1 MKCPKCNYISFDGA
15 DRCRNCGY
23 DFALTPASTV
33 GELPLRDAAGLVS
46 PGADYPLVPSREPVE
61 GPPDAAP
68 KPAPGAERAR
78 RSGHGAVPAEPSA
91 DLPLFDQPMAGV
103 DDTPLLRAPA
113 EPRPPLA
120 VRRSTATDT
129 PRPRAT
135 PAAAGRGLRPSPSSS
150 PTLGAGVEAG
160 AELRDTVPA
169 PAGSGSAARRLLA
182 AAIDASI
189 LGAIDAAVLYFT
201 LRLTGLDLARIGSL
215 PIAPL
220 LGFFAI
226 LNGGYLIGFTAASG
240 QTIGKMIA
248 AIRVVADVSTRVP
261 LATAVVRTAAMLV
274 TCGHPGPWL
283 RAGPDR
289 GRSAGA
295 SRPAV
300 RHPGGRP
307 VSRGA
312 DLSR

>member
-1 MKCPKCNYISFDGA
+1 MKCPKCNYISFGEA

-23 DFALTPASTV
+23 DFALTPGSTV
-33 GELPLRDAAGLVS
+33 GELPLRDAAGLAS
-46 PGADYPLVPSREPVE
+46 SGADYPLVPSRAPVE
-61 GPPDAAP
+61 VLPDAAL
-68 KPAPGAERAR
+68 KAAPGAERAR
-78 RSGHGAVPAEPSA
+78 RSGHGVVPVEPSA

-103 DDTPLLRAPA
+103 DDTPLLRTPA

-129 PRPRAT
+129 PRPRSTSAR
-135 PAAAGRGLRPSPSSS
+135 AGRGLPTSPSSS
-150 PTLGAGVEAG
+150 PTLGAGVETG
-160 AELRDTVPA
+160 AELRDTGPA
-169 PAGSGSAARRLLA
+169 PAGSNSAARRLLA
-182 AAIDASI
+182 AGIDASI

-215 PIAPL
+215 PLAPL

-248 AIRVVADVSTRVP
+248 AIRVVADLSARVP

-274 TCGHPGPWL
+274 TAATLGLGYV
-283 RAGPDR
+283 
-289 GRSAGA
+289 
-295 SRPAV
+295 PALT
-300 RHPGGRP
+300 
-307 VSRGA
+307 GA
-312 DLSR
+312 DRRALHDRLSGTRVVAR